1 MPPISICGLTS
12 SPAASLRIVDGYA
25 PLRPVSSFEI
35 VSRATPLLSA
45 NSSWLITAP
54 CRMRRKRGRSILQT
68 SKTLQKPCIKPTTML
83 RYLEYSVL
91 SGIRGSLVMSL
102 DPRLVV
108 PYVTEQSPRGER
120 TMDIYSRLLADRII
134 FIGMPVDDQ
143 IANVVMAQLLH
154 LDSEDPEQDINLYIN
169 SPGGSVHAGMAIY
182 DTMQYVNADVA
193 TTALGMAASM
203 GSFLLTAGAKGKRSA
218 LPNARILLHQPHIGG
233 GLGGQVSDVE
243 IHARELV
250 RTKKRMNEL
259 YSQMTGQ
266 PIEKIE
272 RDTDRD
278 YMLGPEEALEYGVID
293 RVVNRLQEGVIA
305 AGG

>member
-1 MPPISICGLTS
+1 
-12 SPAASLRIVDGYA
+12 
-25 PLRPVSSFEI
+25 
-35 VSRATPLLSA
+35 
-45 NSSWLITAP
+45 
-54 CRMRRKRGRSILQT
+54 
-68 SKTLQKPCIKPTTML
+68 
-83 RYLEYSVL
+83 
-91 SGIRGSLVMSL
+91 MSL
-102 DPRLVV
+102 DPGLVV
-108 PYVTEQSPRGER
+108 PYVIEQSPRGER
-120 TMDIYSRLLADRII
+120 AMDIYSRLLADRIV
-134 FIGMPVDDQ
+134 FLGTAVDDQ
-143 IANVVMAQLLH
+143 VANAIMAQLLL
-154 LDSEDPEQDINLYIN
+154 LDAEDPERDISLYIN

-182 DTMQYVNADVA
+182 DTMQFVRCDVA

-203 GSFLLTAGAKGKRSA
+203 GAFLLAAGAKGKRSA

-250 RTKKRMNEL
+250 RTKRRMNEL

-293 RVVNRLQEGVIA
+293 RIVTRSGEGVIA
-305 AGG
+305 AGR

>member
-1 MPPISICGLTS
+1 MG
-12 SPAASLRIVDGYA
+12 
-25 PLRPVSSFEI
+25 
-35 VSRATPLLSA
+35 
-45 NSSWLITAP
+45 
-54 CRMRRKRGRSILQT
+54 
-68 SKTLQKPCIKPTTML
+68 
-83 RYLEYSVL
+83 
-91 SGIRGSLVMSL
+91 L

-134 FIGMPVDDQ
+134 FIGTPVDDQ
-143 IANVVMAQLLH
+143 VANVVMAQLLH

-169 SPGGSVHAGMAIY
+169 SPGGSVYAGMAIY
-182 DTMQYVNADVA
+182 DTMQFVNSDVA

-233 GLGGQVSDVE
+233 GIGGQVSDVE

-250 RTKKRMNEL
+250 RTKRRMNEL
-259 YSQMTGQ
+259 YAEMTGQ
-266 PIEKIE
+266 PLEKIE

-278 YMLGPEEALEYGVID
+278 YMLGPEEAVEYGVID
-293 RVVNRLQEGVIA
+293 RVVNRPAESVA
-305 AGG
+305 AGR

>member
-1 MPPISICGLTS
+1 
-12 SPAASLRIVDGYA
+12 
-25 PLRPVSSFEI
+25 
-35 VSRATPLLSA
+35 
-45 NSSWLITAP
+45 
-54 CRMRRKRGRSILQT
+54 
-68 SKTLQKPCIKPTTML
+68 
-83 RYLEYSVL
+83 
-91 SGIRGSLVMSL
+91 MSL

-143 IANVVMAQLLH
+143 VANVVMAQLLH

-169 SPGGSVHAGMAIY
+169 SPGGSVYAGMAIY
-182 DTMQYVNADVA
+182 DTMQFVNADVA

-250 RTKKRMNEL
+250 RTKQRMNEL

-266 PIEKIE
+266 SIEKIE

-293 RVVNRLQEGVIA
+293 RVVNRPQEGVIA
-305 AGG
+305 AGK